1 MDSLKKKDYTNYQ
14 NNHEGDNYCMKTGT
28 NTTCFCTGH
37 MCNKDISDPT
47 SGVSSNAG
55 GVLAMAGA
63 ILLARV
69 V

>member
-1 MDSLKKKDYTNYQ
+1 MDSLKNKHYTNYQ
-14 NNHEGDNYCMKTGT
+14 DDNYCMKTGT
-28 NTTCFCTGH
+28 NTTCFCPGNL
-37 MCNKDISDPT
+37 CNDDITDPT
-47 SGVSSNAG
+47 SGVTSNAG